1 MSYTILVVDD
11 SSIVRTMVK
20 KSIAM
25 AGLEVAKVF
34 EAANGKEALDVL
46 SKNWIDIVFA
56 DLNMPEMNGT
66 ELVEKM
72 SQDAMLVSTPVVIV
86 SSEQSQAKIDELKAK
101 GIRAYIKKP
110 FRPEGFREV
119 VADVL
124 GGSGGGGS
132 APAKGGKP

>member
-1 MSYTILVVDD
+1 MSYAILVADD

-20 KSIAM
+20 KAIGM

-34 EAANGKEALDVL
+34 EAANGKEALEIL
-46 SKNWIDIVFA
+46 AHNWVDIVFA
-56 DLNMPEMNGT
+56 DLNMPEMNGA
-66 ELVEKM
+66 ELVDRM

-86 SSEQSQAKIDELKAK
+86 SSEQSQTKIDELKRK

-119 VADVL
+119 VDRVL
-124 GGSGGGGS
+124 GPGAAGEEG
-132 APAKGGKP
+132 KGGKP

>member
-11 SSIVRTMVK
+11 STIVRTMVK

-25 AGLEVAKVF
+25 AGLPVATVF
-34 EAANGKEALDVL
+34 EAGNGKEALEVL
-46 SKNWIDIVFA
+46 AKNWIDIVFA

-72 SQDAMLVSTPVVIV
+72 SQDSMLVSTPVVIV
-86 SSEQSQAKIDELKAK
+86 SSEQSQAKIEELKAK

-110 FRPEGFREV
+110 FRPEGFRDV
-119 VADVL
+119 VQELL
-124 GGSGGGGS
+124 GSTM
-132 APAKGGKP
+132 AKGDRP

>member
-1 MSYTILVVDD
+1 MSYTILIVDD
-11 SSIVRTMVK
+11 SAIVRTMVK
-20 KSIAM
+20 KSIGM
-25 AGLEVAKVF
+25 AGLPVGKVL
-34 EAANGKEALDVL
+34 EAGNGREALEVL
-46 SKNWIDIVFA
+46 GREWIDIVFA

-86 SSEQSQAKIDELKAK
+86 SSEQSQTKIDALKQK

-119 VADVL
+119 VEGVL
-124 GGSGGGGS
+124 GG
-132 APAKGGKP
+132 PARKGTSP

>member
-1 MSYTILVVDD
+1 MSYAILVVDD
-11 SSIVRTMVK
+11 SSIVRTMVR

-25 AGLEVAKVF
+25 AGLPVAKVF
-34 EAANGKEALDVL
+34 EAANGREALEVL
-46 SKNWIDIVFA
+46 GRNWIDIVFA

-66 ELVEKM
+66 ELVEQM
-72 SQDAMLVSTPVVIV
+72 SRDAMLVSTPVVIV

-119 VADVL
+119 VNEVL
-124 GGSGGGGS
+124 G
-132 APAKGGKP
+132 PTRAKGGRP

>member
-1 MSYTILVVDD
+1 MSYAILVVDD

-25 AGLEVAKVF
+25 AGLPVAKVF
-34 EAANGKEALDVL
+34 EAANGKEALEIL
-46 SKNWIDIVFA
+46 GQNWIDIVFA

-72 SQDAMLVSTPVVIV
+72 SQDSMLVSTPVVIV

-110 FRPEGFREV
+110 FRPEGFRDV
-119 VADVL
+119 VSEVL
-124 GGSGGGGS
+124 GP
-132 APAKGGKP
+132 AQAKGGQP